1 MPLRPA
7 SVYRDK
13 DRPAYTKKEYITGI
27 PGMRIAFFDM
37 GNPEGDFPIEISL
50 VAEEEGQI
58 RHNALEAARLAANR
72 LLENEVGKS
81 YYHLKI
87 RVYPHQILRE
97 NPMAIGAGADRISDG
112 MRKAFGRPVGVAA
125 RISAGQKILTV
136 RTTKE
141 AYEIG
146 KEALRRA
153 SMKFPMPCR
162 RSLDKGEE
170 YLTSTETR

>member
-1 MPLRPA
+1 MPIRPA
-7 SVYRDK
+7 SAYRDK
-13 DRPAYTKKEYITGI
+13 DRPAYTQKEYITGI
-27 PGMRIAFFDM
+27 PGMRVTFFDR
-37 GNPEGDFPIEISL
+37 GNPKADFPIEISL
-50 VAEEEGQI
+50 VGEEGGQI
-58 RHNALEAARLAANR
+58 RHNALEASRLAANR
-72 LLENEVGKS
+72 LLEKEVGRKN
-81 YYHLKI
+81 YHLKV

-141 AYEIG
+141 FYEIG

-162 RSLDKGEE
+162 RSLDKGKEL
-170 YLTSTETR
+170 LT